1 MRLGLTNKVPVTP
14 VRGAGHPQGVF
25 AMERL
30 LDRVARELGMDRADV
45 RRRNLIPAD
54 KIPYRT
60 KLKSRGALPM
70 TLDSGDFPACLEGA
84 IEKAGYGDFPTRQ
97 KTALEEG
104 RHIGIGIANYVKG
117 TGRGPF
123 ESATVRVGPSGK
135 ISVYTGAI
143 AMGQSTK
150 TMLAQIVAEQLGG
163 DMENIHVT
171 TGDTAT
177 VSMGIGGSASRQAVT
192 AGNSAHAAAQVVRD
206 KALSIATH
214 MLEASE
220 EDLEIDGGH
229 IHVKGVPDMSV
240 GLGEVA
246 HAVAGTP
253 GYALPGGIE
262 PGIEDTQHVVVDDMT
277 FPNGTHVVEVEVD
290 VETGAVKILR
300 YIIVHDSGVMIN
312 PMVVDGQVL
321 GGTVHGIGNTL
332 FEWMQFDDTGQPL
345 TTTFAE
351 YLLPAAPEVPF
362 IDIVHYEIPTPHNP
376 LGIKGVG
383 ECGTVPASAAIISA
397 VEDALSPFGIS
408 IIETPL
414 TPARIVQMVR
424 KSG

>member
-1 MRLGLTNKVPVTP
+1 M
-14 VRGAGHPQGVF
+14 
-25 AMERL
+25 
-30 LDRVARELGMDRADV
+30 
-45 RRRNLIPAD
+45 
-54 KIPYRT
+54 
-60 KLKSRGALPM
+60 
-70 TLDSGDFPACLEGA
+70 
-84 IEKAGYGDFPTRQ
+84 
-97 KTALEEG
+97 
-104 RHIGIGIANYVKG
+104 
-117 TGRGPF
+117 
-123 ESATVRVGPSGK
+123 
-135 ISVYTGAI
+135 
-143 AMGQSTK
+143 
-150 TMLAQIVAEQLGG
+150 
-163 DMENIHVT
+163 
-171 TGDTAT
+171 
-177 VSMGIGGSASRQAVT
+177 
-192 AGNSAHAAAQVVRD
+192 
-206 KALSIATH
+206 
-214 MLEASE
+214 
-220 EDLEIDGGH
+220 
-229 IHVKGVPDMSV
+229 
-240 GLGEVA
+240 
-246 HAVAGTP
+246 
-253 GYALPGGIE
+253 
-262 PGIEDTQHVVVDDMT
+262 VVDDMT